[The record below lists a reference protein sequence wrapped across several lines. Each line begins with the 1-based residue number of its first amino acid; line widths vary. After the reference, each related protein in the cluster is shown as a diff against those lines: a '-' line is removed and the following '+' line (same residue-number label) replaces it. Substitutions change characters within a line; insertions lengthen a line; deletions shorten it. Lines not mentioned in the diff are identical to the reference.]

1 MTMNA
6 TLQAHKREQS
16 GKGVA
21 RKLRA
26 AGQLPAVVYGQG
38 EEALHLTLD
47 AADTRYLFERISL
60 ENTIVNLEVEGE
72 AAPLPTLIREVQVHP
87 FRPDLLHVDFYL
99 IQKGVTIEVQIPVQL
114 EGTAA
119 GVRNDGGTIQQIL
132 HEMSVKVIPSKIPDA
147 IVVDVSHLELGDSL
161 HISDIEMPEGVEAN
175 IDASRTICTVVMP
188 KGLKSQAAD
197 DEEADEGAEASA
209 ASDAAAGSDE
219 G

>member
-6 TLQAHKREQS
+6 TLQAQKREQS

-26 AGQLPAVVYGQG
+26 SGHLPAVVYGQG
-38 EEALHLTLD
+38 EEALHLTLN
-47 AADTRYLFERISL
+47 AADARYLFERISL
-60 ENTIVNLEVEGE
+60 ENTIVNLDVEGE
-72 AAPLPTLIREVQVHP
+72 DGPLPTLIREIQVHP
-87 FRPDLLHVDFYL
+87 FRPDLLHVDFYR
-99 IQKGVTIEVQIPVQL
+99 IQKGVTIEVQIPVHL

-147 IVVDVSHLELGDSL
+147 ITVDVSHLELGDSL
-161 HISDIEMPEGVEAN
+161 HISDIDMPEGVEAN
-175 IDASRTICTVVMP
+175 IDESRTICTVVMP
-188 KGLKSQAAD
+188 KGLKSQASA
-197 DEEADEGAEASA
+197 DEEAGEGAAEGAEA
-209 ASDAAAGSDE
+209 ASESGE